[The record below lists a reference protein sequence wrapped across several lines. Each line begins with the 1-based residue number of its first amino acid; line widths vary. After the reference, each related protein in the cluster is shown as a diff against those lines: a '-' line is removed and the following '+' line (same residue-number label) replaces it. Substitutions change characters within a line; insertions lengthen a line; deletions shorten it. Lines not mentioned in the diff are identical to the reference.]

1 MGRLSK
7 KIQSDL
13 CTYVIVLLS
22 KDPVRFQDPTH
33 GTVVYTGEQDEDD
46 VMH

>member
-7 KIQSDL
+7 KSTHS
-13 CTYVIVLLS
+13 CVIVLLS

-33 GTVVYTGEQDEDD
+33 GTVVYTGEQDDDDDD
-46 VMH
+46 VMR